1 MSPRSPLALAR
12 SVAITVAALF
22 LGPFLVLLAAGSR
35 GRFMWD
41 IAPDTHAL
49 WQPGTWILDPRVL
62 GTLGLTAIV
71 IGLVESTGGRRAA
84 GFRLAVRLSPFVFL
98 VPAVTV
104 LLVDPILPSWFASP
118 IAPMGTGT
126 DPRSLHEIVLVLAT
140 PVAFVGVVFAAWWLA
155 TGRRGPSDI
164 ATVKSRLRLA
174 IKVFLV
180 GYLGASLAA
189 TIPPLGTL
197 LGLEIVGPTLAVVL
211 LPGLFVAVTVW
222 TRWLARESAETADR
236 VSGRQQGLELV
247 FLIASGVVALL
258 GFTALS

>member
-1 MSPRSPLALAR
+1 MSPRSPLSFAT

-22 LGPFLVLLAAGSR
+22 VGPFLVLLAAGSR

-41 IAPDTHAL
+41 ISPDTHAL

-62 GTLGLTAIV
+62 GTLGLAAIV
-71 IGLVESTGGRRAA
+71 IGLVESTGGQRAA

-104 LLVDPILPSWFASP
+104 LLVDPVLPSWFASP
-118 IAPMGTGT
+118 IAVSGTAA

-155 TGRRGPSDI
+155 TGRRGPSDLV
-164 ATVKSRLRLA
+164 TVKSRLRLA

-180 GYLGASLAA
+180 GYLGASWAA
-189 TIPPLGTL
+189 TIPPIGT
-197 LGLEIVGPTLAVVL
+197 IVGLPVVAPTLAVVL
-211 LPGLFVAVTVW
+211 LPGLIVTVTIW
-222 TRWLARESAETADR
+222 ARWLARGSAETANR
-236 VSGRQQGLELV
+236 VSGRQRGLEAA
-247 FLIASGVVALL
+247 FLIASGVVAFL
-258 GFTALS
+258 GFTAMS